1 MSETAA
7 PPPGPSVPNVPPGLT
22 RESEEAG
29 FFHEAALNATWTGV
43 RLALGGLSFAFGC
56 FVFAYFYLR
65 SLNSHGM
72 WHPAGFKGPQ
82 PWAGAV
88 IMALVVVSA
97 VIQYVGLTR
106 IKASNKS
113 AWQASAVLA
122 LVLGLAAIGL
132 QVWELLN
139 LKFFP
144 GSSGFASVFTGATP
158 VFIIVVLAAMIW
170 LETLIMRARVIP
182 AISFV
187 EQPPTYAEAFAVQ
200 RFQASLSAFT
210 VLWNYLAVIAI
221 LFWVLFYLTP

>member
-1 MSETAA
+1 MAETSAA
-7 PPPGPSVPNVPPGLT
+7 PPGLT

-29 FFHEAALNATWTGV
+29 FYHEAALNASWTGV

-72 WHPAGFKGPQ
+72 WHPAGFNGPQ
-82 PWAGAV
+82 QWAGAL

-97 VIQYVGLTR
+97 GLQYLGLTR
-106 IKASNKS
+106 IKAGNKS
-113 AWQASAVLA
+113 AWLRSAVVA

-132 QVWELLN
+132 QVWQLLN
-139 LKFFP
+139 LPFFP
-144 GSSGFASVFTGATP
+144 GSAGFASVFTGATP
-158 VFIIVVLAAMIW
+158 IFVVVVLAAMVW
-170 LETLIMRARVIP
+170 LEILIMRARAIP
-182 AISFV
+182 PISFV

-221 LFWVLFYLTP
+221 VFWVLFYLAA

>member
-1 MSETAA
+1 MSETAT
-7 PPPGPSVPNVPPGLT
+7 PPPGTPDLPALT

-29 FFHEAALNATWTGV
+29 FYHEAALNATWTGV
-43 RLALGGLSFAFGC
+43 RLAVGGLSFAFGC

-72 WHPAGFKGPQ
+72 WHPAGVKGPQ

-97 VIQYVGLTR
+97 LVQYVGLTR
-106 IKASNKS
+106 IKASKKG

-122 LVLGLAAIGL
+122 LALGLAAIGL

-139 LKFFP
+139 LRFFP
-144 GSSGFASVFTGATP
+144 GSSGFSSVFVGATP
-158 VFIIVVLAAMIW
+158 VFVIVVLAAMIW

-221 LFWVLFYLTP
+221 ATWVLFYLTA